1 MSTITLH
8 NESENQLKLIE
19 TLLKELNIKFEV
31 SKKEKILKLTDF
43 EKKLIQ
49 EGLDDV
55 KSGNVISSEEAL
67 KRAKECFKQSG
78 QKKLQSNELIFW
90 NFGLST
96 INLKRIQQ
104 KILKETLEAE
114 KLLKENPSIGTIT
127 DLDEV
132 RRILILRNFSRFYS
146 IENKIINILAFYDNR
161 RNPDKLEL

>member
-67 KRAKECFKQSG
+67 KRAKECFK
-78 QKKLQSNELIFW
+78 
-90 NFGLST
+90 
-96 INLKRIQQ
+96 
-104 KILKETLEAE
+104 
-114 KLLKENPSIGTIT
+114 
-127 DLDEV
+127 
-132 RRILILRNFSRFYS
+132 
-146 IENKIINILAFYDNR
+146 
-161 RNPDKLEL
+161 

>member
-19 TLLKELNIKFEV
+19 KLLKELNIKFEV

-67 KRAKECFKQSG
+67 KRAKECFK
-78 QKKLQSNELIFW
+78 
-90 NFGLST
+90 
-96 INLKRIQQ
+96 
-104 KILKETLEAE
+104 
-114 KLLKENPSIGTIT
+114 
-127 DLDEV
+127 
-132 RRILILRNFSRFYS
+132 
-146 IENKIINILAFYDNR
+146 
-161 RNPDKLEL
+161 

>member
-19 TLLKELNIKFEV
+19 ALLKELNIKFEV

-67 KRAKECFKQSG
+67 KRAKECFK
-78 QKKLQSNELIFW
+78 
-90 NFGLST
+90 
-96 INLKRIQQ
+96 
-104 KILKETLEAE
+104 
-114 KLLKENPSIGTIT
+114 
-127 DLDEV
+127 
-132 RRILILRNFSRFYS
+132 
-146 IENKIINILAFYDNR
+146 
-161 RNPDKLEL
+161 